1 MQSLFKQYEGVF
13 AEEIQTQT
21 KTESKEPFNKGGF
34 ALADAVGKKSAK
46 EAWVEYIKQVNSGV
60 PIEMIHGSIVAKV
73 RDILLSQKAN
83 ASGLGIHPFV
93 YQKAKADFKN
103 WDKVKLEHFYD
114 KLVLLYHESRMGEDD
129 LALATEKLLL
139 AL

>member
-13 AEEIQTQT
+13 EEEIQTPT
-21 KTESKEPFNKGGF
+21 KTEIKEPFNKGGF

-73 RDILLSQKAN
+73 RDILLAQKAN
-83 ASGLGIHPFV
+83 ASDLGIHPFV

-103 WDKVKLEHFYD
+103 WDKAKLEQFYD
-114 KLVLLYHESRMGEDD
+114 RLVISYHESRMGEDD